1 MKSTIYDVA
10 EKAGVSIST
19 VSKVLNNKGHLAEKT
34 RKKVKATM
42 LELNYQ
48 PSVVA
53 SVRKRIQT
61 IGLLIPDIANP
72 FMAEIARV
80 IENHVK
86 RYGYSLM
93 ICSTDNDL
101 KNEVEYVSILK
112 QKYTDGIIV
121 ATGLKREEA
130 VKELI
135 KTDIPIALLSRDVPS
150 LAVNTVLVDDYLGGY
165 EATNH
170 LISLGHQKI
179 AMITED
185 TTFSTLQARVN
196 GYKKALEEAG
206 LSYDENLV
214 LTNNTSLE
222 EGKKSMLSLLKKA
235 SPPTAVF
242 ASTESLA
249 IGAVQGA
256 HELNLN
262 VPDEVSIIGFD
273 DTVLSTICEPPLTTV
288 AQPIEE
294 MGEKAVELL
303 IEEIEK
309 NKASKQR
316 VMLSPKLIVRKST
329 APKSNA

>member
-185 TTFSTLQARVN
+185 TAFSTLQARVN
-196 GYKKALEEAG
+196 GYKKALEESG

-222 EGKKSMLSLLKKA
+222 EGKKSMLSLLKKG

>member
-1 MKSTIYDVA
+1 MKFTIYDVA

-19 VSKVLNNKGHLAEKT
+19 VSKVLNNTGNLAEKT
-34 RKKVKATM
+34 RNKVKAIM

-48 PSVVA
+48 PSVAA

-86 RYGYSLM
+86 RYGYSLL

-112 QKYTDGIIV
+112 QKYSDGIIV

-185 TTFSTLQARVN
+185 TVFSTLQARVN

-222 EGKKSMLSLLKKA
+222 EGKKSIMSLLKKFN
-235 SPPTAVF
+235 PPTAIF

-249 IGAVQGA
+249 IGAMQGA
-256 HELNLN
+256 HELNLK

-273 DTVLSTICEPPLTTV
+273 DTVLSTVCEPPLTTI

-294 MGEKAVELL
+294 MGEKVVELL

-309 NKASKQR
+309 KKESKQR

-329 APKSNA
+329 AHKGDI

>member
-19 VSKVLNNKGHLAEKT
+19 VSKVLNNTGNLAEKT
-34 RKKVKATM
+34 RNKVKATM

-53 SVRKRIQT
+53 SVRKRLQM
-61 IGLLIPDIANP
+61 IGLLIPNIANP
-72 FMAEIARV
+72 FMAEVARV

-86 RYGYSLM
+86 RHGYSLM

-112 QKYTDGIIV
+112 QKYTEGIIV
-121 ATGLKREEA
+121 ATGLRKGQA
-130 VKELI
+130 VKALI
-135 KTDIPIALLSRDVPS
+135 KADLPIALLSRDVPS

-170 LISLGHQKI
+170 LINLGHTKI

-185 TTFSTLQARVN
+185 TVFSTLQARVN
-196 GYKKALEEAG
+196 GYRKSLEEAG
-206 LSYDENLV
+206 LNYDESLV

-222 EGKKSMLSLLKKA
+222 EGKKSMLSLLKK
-235 SPPTAVF
+235 SNPPTAVF

-249 IGAVQGA
+249 IGAMQGA
-256 HELNLN
+256 HELNLK

-273 DTVLSTICEPPLTTV
+273 DTVLSTICEPPLTTI

-294 MGEKAVELL
+294 MGEKVVELL

-309 NKASKQR
+309 KKASKQR

-329 APKSNA
+329 AQKRNI

>member
-135 KTDIPIALLSRDVPS
+135 KADIPIALLSRDVPS

-206 LSYDENLV
+206 LSYDKNLV

-222 EGKKSMLSLLKKA
+222 EGKKSMLSLLKKV

-249 IGAVQGA
+249 IGAMQGA

-309 NKASKQR
+309 KKASKQR